1 MSKNNVLVIRV
12 DMPKIFSSEERDRI
26 VDRLRSVASS
36 ALSIYG
42 VKKTT
47 VDYLVEEAHIAK
59 GSFYLFYES
68 KEELFCDVFLS
79 FLSRVKNL
87 YLEMLQNMDE
97 NHIVTSLSGIFVS
110 ISELIYKEGMFRF
123 LDEDNLIRIERKV
136 DKRRVEEIRECVNSL
151 FHELFSY
158 FSIDS
163 DEDVSS
169 FIESYRAIITLFLL
183 PMEEKKREGV
193 MRVLIKGLVLQ
204 LVE

>member
-1 MSKNNVLVIRV
+1 
-12 DMPKIFSSEERDRI
+12 MPKIFSTEERERI

-47 VDYLVEEAHIAK
+47 VDYLIEEAHIAK

-68 KEELFCDVFLS
+68 KEELFCDVILS

-97 NHIVTSLSGIFVS
+97 NHIVTSLSEIFIS
-110 ISELIYKEGMFRF
+110 IADLIYKEGMFRF

-136 DKRRVEEIRECVNSL
+136 DKRRVEEIRDSVNSL

-163 DEDVSS
+163 DEDISS

-193 MRVLIKGLVLQ
+193 MKVLIRGLVLQ

>member
-1 MSKNNVLVIRV
+1 
-12 DMPKIFSSEERDRI
+12 MPKIFSSEERDRI

-36 ALSIYG
+36 ALSVYG
-42 VKKTT
+42 VKNTT
-47 VDYLVEEAHIAK
+47 VDYLVNEAHIAK

-68 KEELFCDVFLS
+68 KEELFFDVFLS

-97 NHIVTSLSGIFVS
+97 NHIVTSLGEIFVS

-136 DKRRVEEIRECVNSL
+136 DKRRVEEIRESVNSL

-163 DEDVSS
+163 DEDIAS